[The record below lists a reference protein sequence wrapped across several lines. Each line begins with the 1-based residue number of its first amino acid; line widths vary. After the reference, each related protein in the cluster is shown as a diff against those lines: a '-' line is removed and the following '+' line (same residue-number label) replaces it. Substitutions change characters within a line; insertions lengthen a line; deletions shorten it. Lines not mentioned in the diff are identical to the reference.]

1 MVFYENLKDFV
12 INKKLT
18 KQWLQSQMPEL
29 SNSTVRKLSK
39 EELFELY
46 LAKPQNTVESTAKE
60 LRAGMSV
67 DEVADFLLL
76 TTSGVR
82 KLEKDDLL
90 HPVDAEDF
98 RAYGKSLTKK
108 LYSATEVY
116 AFTPEQI
123 EDWYAKNPRQKY
135 SVHEKKL
142 AALRK
147 QLQKQKSLT
156 TEQVDALTFGK
167 LNSWIDN
174 LIRPKLIGE
183 VEASLSEEKL
193 AQAKKEL
200 TDMIKTVV
208 SEKIPSNPADMYPL
222 ARAMN
227 RHFIIHVGPT
237 NSGKT
242 YQSLQILAQAT
253 SGVYV
258 APLRL
263 LALEIQEQF
272 WEKGILCSMQTGE
285 EEELIENATIMSCTA
300 EMVNLSIAYDVAV
313 VDECQMLGDR
323 ERGYAWTK
331 AILGLPCAQIHLC
344 TAPEAVGLIKRLIK
358 TCKGD
363 TYEIIQHERT
373 TPLVFVP
380 RAFNISTDVERGD
393 AFVVFS
399 RRDAISLAGNLKK
412 QGYTVSM
419 IYGALPYSTRKQQ
432 ANMFLNRESDVLVAT
447 DAIGMGLNL
456 PIRRIVFM
464 DMAKFDGI
472 CRRILFPQ
480 EILQI
485 AGRAGRQ
492 GMYAEGQVLLSRTV
506 FGDRQYVEDC
516 LSGKKRPKELS
527 HAQLDVPDALY
538 QTKYSIDKVL
548 HAWNDP
554 DVLQHLDTTLFRPKF
569 TTDEIERYYCL
580 MRAYVG
586 KKAKAISSQKWKML
600 LQMPVDVKNTSVE
613 WYWVDNCFNGLE
625 GQKISLPS
633 EASSKD
639 LQALETYNKLLG
651 VYYQLCRRFG
661 QEPIASLQTKKEN
674 VSKAIIEILMK
685 ADFSEKPN
693 KKRYYYSEDY
703 YDEYWDGNG
712 RYGY

>member
-1 MVFYENLKDFV
+1 
-12 INKKLT
+12 
-18 KQWLQSQMPEL
+18 MPEL

-46 LAKPQNTVESTAKE
+46 LAKPQNTVESAAKE

-432 ANMFLNRESDVLVAT
+432 ANMFLNRESDV
-447 DAIGMGLNL
+447 
-456 PIRRIVFM
+456 
-464 DMAKFDGI
+464 
-472 CRRILFPQ
+472 
-480 EILQI
+480 
-485 AGRAGRQ
+485 
-492 GMYAEGQVLLSRTV
+492 
-506 FGDRQYVEDC
+506 
-516 LSGKKRPKELS
+516 
-527 HAQLDVPDALY
+527 PDALY